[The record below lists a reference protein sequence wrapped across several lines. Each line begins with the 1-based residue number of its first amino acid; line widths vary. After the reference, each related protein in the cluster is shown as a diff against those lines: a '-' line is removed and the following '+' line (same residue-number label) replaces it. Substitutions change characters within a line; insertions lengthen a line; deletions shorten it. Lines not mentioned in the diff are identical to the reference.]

1 MTWQNQNG
9 TMYDDEGRHLHM
21 KQEGFPE
28 GIQKQ
33 KGSDFFFIIILG
45 SKGKVAT

>member
-1 MTWQNQNG
+1 
-9 TMYDDEGRHLHM
+9 MYDDEGRHLQM

-33 KGSDFFFIIILG
+33 KEVWFFYYYFGL
-45 SKGKVAT
+45 